1 MARKKVKGVV
11 ESELILDIYSG
22 YGVPNSKKYSELLLC
37 MKVDEFYWEITTLT
51 IIWIEVDIL
60 LLMLTAMNREFIIW
74 QNFEL
79 SSKRE
84 RDRRSKIMVIF
95 PIKDWRGASLPVCFT
110 LWIVEFTKFK
120 DICQDSEIIMI
131 LFVSD
136 RLKIIFETEKFVG
149 VKS

>member
-37 MKVDEFYWEITTLT
+37 MKVDEFYWEITTPT

-74 QNFEL
+74 QTWIVVE
-79 SSKRE
+79 E
-84 RDRRSKIMVIF
+84 RD
-95 PIKDWRGASLPVCFT
+95 T
-110 LWIVEFTKFK
+110 L
-120 DICQDSEIIMI
+120 
-131 LFVSD
+131 
-136 RLKIIFETEKFVG
+136 
-149 VKS
+149 